1 MLLDLLNS
9 FVDGNSNRKC
19 KEKIPQKTAQSNKTL
34 QLTSSKYKLTYCI
47 IQKYFKTKSEIDD
60 DENKNNL

>member
-9 FVDGNSNRKC
+9 FVDGNFNRKC
-19 KEKIPQKTAQSNKTL
+19 KEKIPQKTAQSKTL
-34 QLTSSKYKLTYCI
+34 QLTSNKYKLTYYV